1 MAGSATYTA
10 VLDACVLYSAPLRDV
25 LLSLASAGLFHAR
38 WTPDIQDEW
47 TRNLLV
53 KRPDLNLVQLQFTQ
67 ERMIA
72 AIPDCMV
79 THYQPLIAGLSLP
92 DPDDRHVL
100 AAAIAGHADA
110 IVTVNL
116 KDFPP
121 AILATYSLEAQ
132 HPDDFVM
139 NQLELREQPTALTGR
154 VCRHPRTT
162 AGRPH
167 HIRAEPAKPF
177 VVSTSNRELANM
189 FANTTISTLNSTS
202 IRSWQ
207 TSSSLKPRQAFRN

>member
-10 VLDACVLYSAPLRDV
+10 VLDACVLYPAPLRDL

-38 WTPDIQDEW
+38 WTPDIEHEW
-47 TRNLLV
+47 MRNLLAN
-53 KRPDLNLVQLQFTQ
+53 RPDLNLKQLQTTQ

-79 THYQPLIAGLSLP
+79 THYEPLIAGLSLP

-116 KDFPP
+116 KDFPA

-139 NQLELREQPTALTGR
+139 NQLELREYEALAAIKR
-154 VCRHPRTT
+154 MRARLRNPPRS
-162 AGRPH
+162 P
-167 HIRAEPAKPF
+167 AEF
-177 VVSTSNRELANM
+177 IE
-189 FANTTISTLNSTS
+189 TLE
-202 IRSWQ
+202 
-207 TSSSLKPRQAFRN
+207 RNGLVQSARRLSQRRDLI

>member
-10 VLDACVLYSAPLRDV
+10 VLDACVLYPAPLRDM

-38 WTPDIQDEW
+38 WTPDIEGEW
-47 TRNLLV
+47 TRNLLAN
-53 KRPDLNLVQLQFTQ
+53 RPDLNLKQLQTTQ

-79 THYQPLIAGLSLP
+79 THYEPLIAGLSLP

-116 KDFPP
+116 KDFPA

-139 NQLELREQPTALTGR
+139 NQLELREYEALAAIKR
-154 VCRHPRTT
+154 MRARLRNPPRTPEEFIDT
-162 AGRPH
+162 LQQSGLVQSAR
-167 HIRAEPAKPF
+167 RL
-177 VVSTSNRELANM
+177 RERINL
-189 FANTTISTLNSTS
+189 I
-202 IRSWQ
+202 
-207 TSSSLKPRQAFRN
+207 